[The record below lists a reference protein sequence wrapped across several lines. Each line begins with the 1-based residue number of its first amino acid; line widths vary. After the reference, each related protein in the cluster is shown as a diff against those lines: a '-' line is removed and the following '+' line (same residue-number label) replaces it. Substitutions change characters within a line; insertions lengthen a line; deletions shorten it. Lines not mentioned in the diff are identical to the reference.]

1 MNKEN
6 TSALTVNREHKS
18 TVFSMIYRD
27 KGKLLELYN
36 AMNHTD
42 YTDPEMLQIVTLE
55 NAIYMAMEND
65 LAFIVDLHLYLYEHQ
80 STYNPNMPLRD
91 LFYVANEYQRLVR
104 NESIYASRLIKLPA
118 PHFVVFYNGKDKRP
132 EKEILKLSD
141 AYLTEELYPDLELK
155 VTVLN
160 INAGNN
166 RELKENC
173 RTLREYMQY
182 VECVRRYTDEL
193 GMRLNEAVESAVNEC
208 INKGI
213 LKDFL
218 LENKAEAMTMSIFEY
233 NEAEEKEKMR
243 RAEYAGGY
251 EDGVADGYADGV
263 ARGIKDGMQQG
274 LQQGGQK
281 MLTLIEKM
289 SEDGLT
295 EQIPRLS
302 KDADFL
308 QEMLEKYMV

>member
-6 TSALTVNREHKS
+6 TSVTANREHKS
-18 TVFSMIYRD
+18 TVFSMIFRD
-27 KGKLLELYN
+27 KEKLLELYN

-104 NESIYASRLIKLPA
+104 NESIYASRLVKLPT
-118 PHFVVFYNGKDKRP
+118 PHFVVFYNGRDKRP

-141 AYLTEELYPDLELK
+141 AYLTEEMDPDLELK

-166 RELKENC
+166 GELKENC

-182 VECVRRYTDEL
+182 VECVRYYTDEVKL
-193 GMRLNEAVESAVNEC
+193 QLNEAVEYAVNEC
-208 INKGI
+208 IEKGI
-213 LKDFL
+213 LRDFL
-218 LENKAEAMTMSIFEY
+218 LKNKAEAMTMSIFEY

-251 EDGVADGYADGV
+251 EDGVADGME
-263 ARGIKDGMQQG
+263 RGIQDGIQQGMQE
-274 LQQGGQK
+274 GGQK
-281 MLTLIEKM
+281 MLALIEKM
-289 SEDGLT
+289 MGDGLT
-295 EQIPRLS
+295 DQISRLS
-302 KDADFL
+302 KDTAFL
-308 QEMLEKYMV
+308 REMLEKYHI

>member
-6 TSALTVNREHKS
+6 TSVLTVNREHKS

-132 EKEILKLSD
+132 EKEILKL
-141 AYLTEELYPDLELK
+141 
-155 VTVLN
+155 
-160 INAGNN
+160 
-166 RELKENC
+166 
-173 RTLREYMQY
+173 
-182 VECVRRYTDEL
+182 
-193 GMRLNEAVESAVNEC
+193 
-208 INKGI
+208 
-213 LKDFL
+213 
-218 LENKAEAMTMSIFEY
+218 
-233 NEAEEKEKMR
+233 
-243 RAEYAGGY
+243 
-251 EDGVADGYADGV
+251 
-263 ARGIKDGMQQG
+263 
-274 LQQGGQK
+274 
-281 MLTLIEKM
+281 
-289 SEDGLT
+289 
-295 EQIPRLS
+295 
-302 KDADFL
+302 
-308 QEMLEKYMV
+308 

>member
-1 MNKEN
+1 
-6 TSALTVNREHKS
+6 
-18 TVFSMIYRD
+18 MIYRD

-251 EDGVADGYADGV
+251 EDGIKQ
-263 ARGIKDGMQQG
+263 GIERLNQLIIKLNEQNRQG
-274 LQQGGQK
+274 DIVRAA
-281 MLTLIEKM
+281 T
-289 SEDGLT
+289 
-295 EQIPRLS
+295 
-302 KDADFL
+302 DADFRNKL
-308 QEMLEKYMV
+308 FEEFGLNN

>member
-251 EDGVADGYADGV
+251 EDGIKQ
-263 ARGIKDGMQQG
+263 GIERLNQLIIKLNEQNRQG
-274 LQQGGQK
+274 DIVRAA
-281 MLTLIEKM
+281 T
-289 SEDGLT
+289 
-295 EQIPRLS
+295 
-302 KDADFL
+302 DADFRNKL
-308 QEMLEKYMV
+308 FEEFGLNN

>member
-1 MNKEN
+1 M
-6 TSALTVNREHKS
+6 
-18 TVFSMIYRD
+18 
-27 KGKLLELYN
+27 
-36 AMNHTD
+36 
-42 YTDPEMLQIVTLE
+42 
-55 NAIYMAMEND
+55 
-65 LAFIVDLHLYLYEHQ
+65 
-80 STYNPNMPLRD
+80 
-91 LFYVANEYQRLVR
+91 
-104 NESIYASRLIKLPA
+104 
-118 PHFVVFYNGKDKRP
+118 
-132 EKEILKLSD
+132 
-141 AYLTEELYPDLELK
+141 
-155 VTVLN
+155 TVLN

-251 EDGVADGYADGV
+251 EDGIE
-263 ARGIKDGMQQG
+263 RGIEQG
-274 LQQGGQK
+274 IERLNQLIIKLNEQNRQGD
-281 MLTLIEKM
+281 IV
-289 SEDGLT
+289 
-295 EQIPRLS
+295 RAA
-302 KDADFL
+302 KDADFRNKL
-308 QEMLEKYMV
+308 FEEFGLNN

>member
-6 TSALTVNREHKS
+6 TPTVTANREHKS

-55 NAIYMAMEND
+55 NAIYMSMEND

-173 RTLREYMQY
+173 RTLRDYMQY
-182 VECVRRYTDEL
+182 VGRYTDEL

-281 MLTLIEKM
+281 MLTLIERM